1 MANCK
6 EPSIRHQGIDAAA
19 ANLESTGTV
28 PCLENP
34 GRTHGSKRRRP
45 SSSTECGC
53 NCQDQIRDLKSQV
66 ELLSTHLEARM
77 HAYVQ
82 NHVQDVIGKM
92 EASALVQPRKL
103 KRSSKSQDRCCF
115 VCGQEGTVSNRQLGV
130 VLDDRCRKQMDVI
143 KHGGKLTERKDMWE
157 RAIVHLRTP
166 TAQMMA
172 DKLGVQLVDVD
183 SQQNVTSCPADVAG
197 EPCAVCMEKMGLS
210 CRIQT
215 LECGSKHTFHHECI
229 ESWLNESST
238 CPLCRE
244 DLSDTVQ
251 CRMRRAQPPTQ
262 QLAHNPCTASL
273 CADTPQQDSS
283 MDDTFA
289 LVVPVLEDQTAVQ
302 QQNEKAEVEVSGAS
316 DRFRLPENVPDDVHS
331 TWDKLPAL
339 DENDTDLLSML
350 LSSDGTQLQAWSLDA
365 EPELAQPVCSAED
378 IEQIP

>member
-1 MANCK
+1 
-6 EPSIRHQGIDAAA
+6 
-19 ANLESTGTV
+19 
-28 PCLENP
+28 
-34 GRTHGSKRRRP
+34 
-45 SSSTECGC
+45 
-53 NCQDQIRDLKSQV
+53 
-66 ELLSTHLEARM
+66 M

-82 NHVQDVIGKM
+82 NHVQEVIGKM
-92 EASALVQPRKL
+92 EVSSLVQPKKS

-115 VCGQEGTVSNRQLGV
+115 VCGGQEGTVSNRQLGV

-166 TAQMMA
+166 TAQMIA

-183 SQQNVTSCPADVAG
+183 SQQNVTSCPADIAG

-215 LECGSKHTFHHECI
+215 LECGSRHTFHHECI

-244 DLSDTVQ
+244 DLSATVQ

-289 LVVPVLEDQTAVQ
+289 LAVLEDQPAVQ
-302 QQNEKAEVEVSGAS
+302 QQNGKAEVEVSVDSHWRHCALLTQCGSPGAS
-316 DRFRLPENVPDDVHS
+316 DRFRLPENVPDDVAS

-350 LSSDGTQLQAWSLDA
+350 LSSDGTQLQAWSLDVDP
-365 EPELAQPVCSAED
+365 EPAQPVYSAVD
-378 IEQIP
+378 MEQIP